1 MYANY
6 GPQRFPD
13 ILISVLCAE
22 KRFDISRKICWSRRP
37 VERRVILVHRQ
48 FQWSRTTRPVVIFRP
63 GSECCF
69 HFIIICTGAEVD
81 KPDKEEQTALHIC
94 VQNAIVHSSYA
105 AVERLLAAGACVNV

>member
-1 MYANY
+1 M
-6 GPQRFPD
+6 
-13 ILISVLCAE
+13 
-22 KRFDISRKICWSRRP
+22 
-37 VERRVILVHRQ
+37 ERRVVLVHWQ
-48 FQWSRTTRPVVIFRP
+48 FQWSWTTRPVVVFRP

-69 HFIIICTGAEVD
+69 IFIIICTGAEVD